1 MFRNDFLRRLE
12 GHHTPDS
19 KPSAFQTYMDGIIAD
34 IEAED
39 SAGGGDG
46 GKEMLEA
53 LRQGFRC
60 VRPDRDFQSVN
71 EYLQFRRQ
79 NVGAA

>member
-12 GHHTPDS
+12 GHYTRNS
-19 KPSAFQTYMDGIIAD
+19 KLSAFQSYMDGIVNS

-39 SAGGGDG
+39 SAGGNG
-46 GKEMLEA
+46 GKEMVEA
-53 LRQGFRC
+53 MRQAFCC
-60 VRPDRDFQSVN
+60 VHPDRRFLNGD
-71 EYLQFRRQ
+71 EYLQFRRE

>member
-12 GHHTPDS
+12 GHHTPNF
-19 KPSAFQTYMDGIIAD
+19 KPSVFQSYMDGIVED

-39 SAGGGDG
+39 SAGGDG

-60 VRPDRDFQSVN
+60 VRPDKGFQSVN

>member
-1 MFRNDFLRRLE
+1 
-12 GHHTPDS
+12 
-19 KPSAFQTYMDGIIAD
+19 MDGIVD
-34 IEAED
+34 GIETED
-39 SAGGGDG
+39 SAGGDG

-60 VRPDRDFQSVN
+60 VRPDRGFQSVD

>member
-1 MFRNDFLRRLE
+1 MLRNDFLRRLE
-12 GHHTPDS
+12 GHHTPNS
-19 KPSAFQTYMDGIIAD
+19 KPSAFQNYMDGIIAG

-39 SAGGGDG
+39 LAGGDG

-53 LRQGFRC
+53 LRQEFRC
-60 VRPDRDFQSVN
+60 VRPDRGFQSVN

>member
-12 GHHTPDS
+12 GHHTPNT
-19 KPSAFQTYMDGIIAD
+19 KPNAFQSYMDGIVES

-39 SAGGGDG
+39 SADGDG

-60 VRPDRDFQSVN
+60 VHSDGGFANVD
-71 EYLQFRRQ
+71 EYFQFRRK

>member
-12 GHHTPDS
+12 GHHTPNS
-19 KPSAFQTYMDGIIAD
+19 KPSAFQSYMDGIVD
-34 IEAED
+34 SIEAED
-39 SAGGGDG
+39 SEGGDG

-60 VRPDRDFQSVN
+60 VRPDRGFQSVD